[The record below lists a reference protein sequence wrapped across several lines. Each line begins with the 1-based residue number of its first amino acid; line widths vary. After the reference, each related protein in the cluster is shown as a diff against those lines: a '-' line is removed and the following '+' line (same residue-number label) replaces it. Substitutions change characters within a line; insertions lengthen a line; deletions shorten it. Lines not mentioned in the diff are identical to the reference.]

1 MGKFETNTPHLE
13 QTRLFCVFHLTNSPL
28 NAVLGEMEGDPHTEG
43 PIEGVANISDSDIS
57 PVLEAALEDRLDVL
71 KKLIEEGKSLHDKY
85 IDGKTALHLAAM
97 EGHTECVRM
106 LLIEGKSINAKD
118 NSGLTAL
125 HLAAMRGHTE
135 CVRLLSNEMSIHD
148 KDDDGCTPLH
158 FAAIRGHTECV
169 RVLLNE
175 KSCDVNVP
183 SNHGL
188 TPLMSALN
196 AFLGMEMR
204 NKECIKI
211 LLEHGA
217 STKFN
222 DRFGETALH
231 KALYD
236 EQLDLEVVKW
246 LFQGTENPPTP
257 RQLARTK
264 IRIQMSNCDKFFT
277 GNIRTLPLPGTLME
291 YVRLTDLEDGSEEQ
305 KLMKRVTEIL
315 L

>member
-1 MGKFETNTPHLE
+1 
-13 QTRLFCVFHLTNSPL
+13 
-28 NAVLGEMEGDPHTEG
+28 MEGDPHTEG

-57 PVLEAALEDRLDVL
+57 PVLEAALENRLDVL

-106 LLIEGKSINAKD
+106 LLIEGKSINDKD
-118 NSGLTAL
+118 NSALTAL
-125 HLAAMRGHTE
+125 HLAAMRGHTECVRLLSNEMSIHDKDDDGWTPLHFAATKGHTE

-158 FAAIRGHTECV
+158 FAAIRGHTECL

-246 LFQGTENPPTP
+246 LFQGTENPPTL

-264 IRIQMSNCDKFFT
+264 IRIQMSNCDKFST